1 MLASQT
7 GTMAGQTRRRIGAVP
22 GSPGQLHSPLK
33 KELSIRLPLKGCRQK
48 TGLTFQHSVNKL
60 PLKTNG
66 GLGISFF
73 LKKLWD
79 RIFFQESLLIE
90 SWETLM
96 MRLCFLDS

>member
-73 LKKLWD
+73 EK
-79 RIFFQESLLIE
+79 IVVAFFS
-90 SWETLM
+90 
-96 MRLCFLDS
+96 RNLC